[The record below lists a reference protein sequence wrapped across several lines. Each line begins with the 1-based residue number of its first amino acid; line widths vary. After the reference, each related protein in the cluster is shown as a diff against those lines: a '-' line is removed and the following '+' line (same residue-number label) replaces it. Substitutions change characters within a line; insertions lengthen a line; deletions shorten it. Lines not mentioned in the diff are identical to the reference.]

1 MSDQTIYGEN
11 LALMEQLRS
20 DVAALLDELRS
31 AMSEGMEFDP
41 IEHCL
46 SRIKDED
53 SMREKCRRQGIPETT
68 HSALVKI
75 HDSIGFRVV
84 CSFRSDVFLVRDF
97 LAGLPGFE
105 VVAEKDYIK
114 NAKENG
120 YRSYHMILRT
130 VDGRMPV
137 GCDADGGFF
146 VEVQLRTISMDTWA
160 ALEHHMKYKKKA
172 PANERLIVAEL
183 KRCADELASTDVS
196 MQALRDLILEEQ

>member
-1 MSDQTIYGEN
+1 MSDETIYGEN
-11 LALMEQLRS
+11 LARMEQLRN
-20 DVAALLDELRS
+20 DVAASLDELRRTMS
-31 AMSEGMEFDP
+31 AGMEFDP

-46 SRIKDED
+46 SRIKAED
-53 SMREKCRRQGIPETT
+53 SMREKCRRQGLPETT
-68 HSALVKI
+68 HSAFVEI
-75 HDSIGFRVV
+75 QDAIGFRVV
-84 CSFRSDVFLVRDF
+84 CAFRSDVYLVRDF
-97 LAGLPGFE
+97 LAELPGFE
-105 VVAEKDYIK
+105 VVMEKDYIK

-130 VDGRMPV
+130 VDGRRPV

>member
-1 MSDQTIYGEN
+1 MSDETIYGEN

-20 DVAALLDELRS
+20 DVAASLDELRCTMS
-31 AMSEGMEFDP
+31 AGTELDP

-46 SRIKDED
+46 SRIKAED
-53 SMREKCRRQGIPETT
+53 SMREKCRRQGLPETT
-68 HSALVKI
+68 NSALVKI
-75 HDSIGFRVV
+75 RDSIGFRVV
-84 CSFRSDVFLVRDF
+84 CAFRSDVYLVRDF
-97 LAGLPGFE
+97 LAGLSGFE
-105 VVAEKDYIK
+105 VVEEKDYIK

-172 PANERLIVAEL
+172 PANERLIVSEL